1 MSGWT
6 LKRIQHEAH
15 RRAWAGYGD
24 ESTYHP
30 IRDGRREQDWE
41 WAVDRCSRRL
51 EISASQSRAAHAYY
65 EAKQTLLGDE
75 AHDPRSMPLGG
86 GEDRYERAAR
96 ISSGGLSYVMN
107 HPDLTAARRRTFD
120 QLFQSRQPSLEDM
133 RRRAGGK
140 RTNQR
145 EEIDRIRWCCEVLA
159 NHFDGQ
165 DYEEG
170 AVNEKH
176 MGVGEGWAPFGHV
189 SQFPAGYVESLQA
202 RGLQVF
208 AAPTGNIYA
217 RDPKQ
222 ISVFEPLDA
231 TPQITASKM

>member
-1 MSGWT
+1 MSGWS

-65 EAKQTLLGDE
+65 EANQTLLGDV
-75 AHDPRSMPLGG
+75 ARDPRGMPLGD

-96 ISSGGLSYVMN
+96 IASGGLSYVMN
-107 HPDLTAARRRTFD
+107 HPDLTAARRRTFN

-133 RRRAGGK
+133 RRRDGGK

-165 DYEEG
+165 EYEE
-170 AVNEKH
+170 AEVNTKH
-176 MGVGEGWAPFGHV
+176 IGVGEGWDRYEYTPGAV
-189 SQFPAGYVESLQA
+189 DEA
-202 RGLQVF
+202 RKALEQQGLQTFVSPYGTLYARNPHEASVF
-208 AAPTGNIYA
+208 QPIDAAP
-217 RDPKQ
+217 Q
-222 ISVFEPLDA
+222 IR
-231 TPQITASKM
+231 ASKT